1 MLNKLTESIS
11 NKMINMIKLF
21 FVKYWSKIKRK
32 INLTIVDIRLLHY
45 ISHNKQNKEHDK
57 SQKIFI
63 P

>member
-45 ISHNKQNKEHDK
+45 IPHNKQNKEN
-57 SQKIFI
+57 SQWYDR
-63 P
+63 

>member
-11 NKMINMIKLF
+11 NKMFNMIKLF

-45 ISHNKQNKEHDK
+45 ISDNKQNKEHDK

>member
-45 ISHNKQNKEHDK
+45 IPHNKQNKET
-57 SQKIFI
+57 
-63 P
+63 